1 MYKKADNMLLNAAN
15 GLGLLLADR
24 LGIGADRYM
33 SGVQTVNDTANNIRN
48 GVRNIAR
55 SVGDTISKP
64 TAQSGPSEFD
74 RFMTNA
80 LNNGLNPEF
89 ARVIVAAT
97 DGGRRPFTPEERR
110 LSGIDVI
117 DNPTAFRNHINNLNT
132 IYYKGN
138 RQNAFEDKLRQI
150 RDQNAKDTGI
160 VAQLG
165 FVGDALA
172 DSAKNAVEKG
182 KRAGKKVADRVS
194 STADAA
200 VEKGK
205 RVGKKV
211 ADRVSDAAD
220 DAVKAAPGVVN
231 AVERTL
237 ADAGNAAAEAGK
249 NMLNAGRD
257 AAKTVGTAVSDAAK
271 TVGTAAGDAADFI
284 REGVGGMKYMV
295 TNPVTG
301 INAYDKARNDAA
313 HATLANLAAIEA
325 GINRQNQEGIEVAD
339 QNAAYK
345 KARRTAIAKE
355 MQRIREETAR
365 ETSPFNIAKNTV
377 NNVVD
382 NVKNTAQDAVGRVRG
397 LFGPSEEELRKQRFK
412 QLLMRYAPWTVGGA
426 LVGGITGGLIGGKH
440 KRTLLG
446 SILGSV
452 GGAGLAT
459 AGKYA
464 YDKYMNKHASAD
476 YIDHRVRL
484 KQKLQANYK

>member
-15 GLGLLLADR
+15 GLGLILADR

-48 GVRNIAR
+48 GVASVGDYISDAGQAVSDAYGQYHTDSANRARNIAKA
-55 SVGDTISKP
+55 VNDKINELKGKGAGI
-64 TAQSGPSEFD
+64 
-74 RFMTNA
+74 
-80 LNNGLNPEF
+80 
-89 ARVIVAAT
+89 AT
-97 DGGRRPFTPEERR
+97 
-110 LSGIDVI
+110 
-117 DNPTAFRNHINNLNT
+117 
-132 IYYKGN
+132 
-138 RQNAFEDKLRQI
+138 
-150 RDQNAKDTGI
+150 
-160 VAQLG
+160 QLG

-172 DSAKNAVEKG
+172 DNAKNAVEKG
-182 KRAGKKVADRVS
+182 KRVGKKVVDRVS

-211 ADRVSDAAD
+211 AERVSDAAD
-220 DAVKAAPGVVN
+220 DAIKAAPGVVN
-231 AVERTL
+231 TVERTL
-237 ADAGNAAAEAGK
+237 ADAGSAAAEAGK
-249 NMLNAGRD
+249 NMLNAGRE
-257 AAKTVGTAVSDAAK
+257 AAK

-313 HATLANLAAIEA
+313 HATLANLAAIDA

-339 QNAAYK
+339 QDAAYK

-426 LVGGITGGLIGGKH
+426 LVGGVTGGLIGGKH
-440 KRTLLG
+440 KKTLLG

>member
-33 SGVQTVNDTANNIRN
+33 TGVQTVNDTANNIRSGAASVGNYISDAGQAVSDAYGQYYTDLRN
-48 GVRNIAR
+48 GSRNIAEA
-55 SVGDTISKP
+55 VNDKISELKDKG
-64 TAQSGPSEFD
+64 AG
-74 RFMTNA
+74 
-80 LNNGLNPEF
+80 
-89 ARVIVAAT
+89 IAT
-97 DGGRRPFTPEERR
+97 
-110 LSGIDVI
+110 
-117 DNPTAFRNHINNLNT
+117 
-132 IYYKGN
+132 
-138 RQNAFEDKLRQI
+138 
-150 RDQNAKDTGI
+150 
-160 VAQLG
+160 QLG

-172 DSAKNAVEKG
+172 DNAKNAVEKG
-182 KRAGKKVADRVS
+182 KRVGKKVADRVS

-200 VEKGK
+200 VKKGK

-220 DAVKAAPGVVN
+220 DAIKAAPGVMN
-231 AVERTL
+231 TVERTL
-237 ADAGNAAAEAGK
+237 ADAGSAAAEAGK
-249 NMLNAGRD
+249 NVLNAGSD
-257 AAKTVGTAVSDAAK
+257 AAKTVGTAV
-271 TVGTAAGDAADFI
+271 GDAADFI

-301 INAYDKARNDAA
+301 INAYDKARNDAS

-382 NVKNTAQDAVGRVRG
+382 NVKTTAQDAVGRVRG

-426 LVGGITGGLIGGKH
+426 LVGGVTGGLIGGKH

>member
-15 GLGLLLADR
+15 GLGLILADR

-48 GVRNIAR
+48 GVSSVGNYISDAGQAVSDAYGQYYTDLANGSRNIAE
-55 SVGDTISKP
+55 SVNDKISELKDKG
-64 TAQSGPSEFD
+64 A
-74 RFMTNA
+74 
-80 LNNGLNPEF
+80 
-89 ARVIVAAT
+89 
-97 DGGRRPFTPEERR
+97 
-110 LSGIDVI
+110 GI
-117 DNPTAFRNHINNLNT
+117 A
-132 IYYKGN
+132 
-138 RQNAFEDKLRQI
+138 
-150 RDQNAKDTGI
+150 
-160 VAQLG
+160 AQLE

-172 DSAKNAVEKG
+172 DNAKNAVEKGKRAGKKVVDRVSSTADAAVEKG

-194 STADAA
+194 
-200 VEKGK
+200 
-205 RVGKKV
+205 
-211 ADRVSDAAD
+211 DAAD
-220 DAVKAAPGVVN
+220 DAIKAAPGVVN
-231 AVERTL
+231 AVERSL

-249 NMLNAGRD
+249 NVLNAGRD
-257 AAKTVGTAVSDAAK
+257 AAKTVGTAASDAAK
-271 TVGTAAGDAADFI
+271 AVGTAAGNAADFI

-295 TNPVTG
+295 TNPFTG

-339 QNAAYK
+339 QGAAYK
-345 KARRTAIAKE
+345 KARKTAIAKE

-382 NVKNTAQDAVGRVRG
+382 NVKSTAQDAVGRVRG
-397 LFGPSEEELRKQRFK
+397 LLGPSEEELRKQRFK
-412 QLLMRYAPWTVGGA
+412 QLLMRYAPWTLGGA
-426 LVGGITGGLIGGKH
+426 LVGGVTGGLIGGKH

>member
-48 GVRNIAR
+48 GVASVGNYISDAGQSVSDAYGQYYTDLANGSRNIAE
-55 SVGDTISKP
+55 SVNDKIRELK
-64 TAQSGPSEFD
+64 D
-74 RFMTNA
+74 RGA
-80 LNNGLNPEF
+80 G
-89 ARVIVAAT
+89 IAT
-97 DGGRRPFTPEERR
+97 
-110 LSGIDVI
+110 
-117 DNPTAFRNHINNLNT
+117 
-132 IYYKGN
+132 
-138 RQNAFEDKLRQI
+138 
-150 RDQNAKDTGI
+150 
-160 VAQLG
+160 QLG

-172 DSAKNAVEKG
+172 ENAKNAVEKG
-182 KRAGKKVADRVS
+182 KRVGKKVVDRVS

-205 RVGKKV
+205 RAGKKV
-211 ADRVSDAAD
+211 VDRVSDAAE
-220 DAVKAAPGVVN
+220 KMLK
-231 AVERTL
+231 EMQR
-237 ADAGNAAAEAGK
+237 NAAYTNPNLAAATLVGAQAEAMK
-249 NMLNAGRD
+249 
-257 AAKTVGTAVSDAAK
+257 
-271 TVGTAAGDAADFI
+271 TAAGNAADFI

-295 TNPVTG
+295 TNPFTG

-313 HATLANLAAIEA
+313 HATLENLAAIDA

-339 QNAAYK
+339 QDAAYK

-382 NVKNTAQDAVGRVRG
+382 NVKSTAQDAVGRVRG

-426 LVGGITGGLIGGKH
+426 LVGGVTGGLIGGKH
-440 KRTLLG
+440 KKTLLG

>member
-1 MYKKADNMLLNAAN
+1 MYKKADNMLLNVLN
-15 GLGLLLADR
+15 GLGLTLADR

-33 SGVQTVNDTANNIRN
+33 SGVQTVNDTANNIRSGAQRVGSAVEN
-48 GVRNIAR
+48 GLA
-55 SVGDTISKP
+55 SVGDYIGDAGQAVSDAYGQYYTDLTNGAKSIAESAEDKISKLKDKG
-64 TAQSGPSEFD
+64 AG
-74 RFMTNA
+74 
-80 LNNGLNPEF
+80 
-89 ARVIVAAT
+89 IAT
-97 DGGRRPFTPEERR
+97 
-110 LSGIDVI
+110 
-117 DNPTAFRNHINNLNT
+117 
-132 IYYKGN
+132 
-138 RQNAFEDKLRQI
+138 
-150 RDQNAKDTGI
+150 
-160 VAQLG
+160 QLE
-165 FVGDALA
+165 FVGDALV
-172 DSAKNAVEKG
+172 DNAKDVVQKG
-182 KRAGKKVADRVS
+182 KRAGKKVAERAS
-194 STADAA
+194 AAADA
-200 VEKGK
+200 
-205 RVGKKV
+205 
-211 ADRVSDAAD
+211 
-220 DAVKAAPGVVN
+220 AVKAAPGVVN
-231 AVERTL
+231 TVERTL

-257 AAKTVGTAVSDAAK
+257 AAKTVGTAASDAAK

-284 REGVGGMKYMV
+284 REGVGGLKYMG
-295 TNPVTG
+295 TNPFTG
-301 INAYDKARNDAA
+301 INAYDKARNDAS
-313 HATLANLAAIEA
+313 HATLENLAAIEA

-365 ETSPFNIAKNTV
+365 ETSPVNIAKDTV
-377 NNVVD
+377 SNVVD

-412 QLLMRYAPWTVGGA
+412 QLLMQYAPWTVGGA
-426 LVGGITGGLIGGKH
+426 LVGGVTGGLIGGRH
-440 KRTLLG
+440 KKTLLG

>member
-33 SGVQTVNDTANNIRN
+33 SGVQTVNNTANNIRN
-48 GVRNIAR
+48 EVSSVGDYISDAGQAVSDAYSQYYTDLANGSRNIAK
-55 SVGDTISKP
+55 SVNDKISELK
-64 TAQSGPSEFD
+64 D
-74 RFMTNA
+74 
-80 LNNGLNPEF
+80 
-89 ARVIVAAT
+89 
-97 DGGRRPFTPEERR
+97 
-110 LSGIDVI
+110 
-117 DNPTAFRNHINNLNT
+117 
-132 IYYKGN
+132 KG
-138 RQNAFEDKLRQI
+138 A
-150 RDQNAKDTGI
+150 GI
-160 VAQLG
+160 VTQLE
-165 FVGDALA
+165 FVGDALV
-172 DSAKNAVEKG
+172 DNAKNAVEKG
-182 KRAGKKVADRVS
+182 KRVGKKVADRVS

-200 VEKGK
+200 VKKGK

-220 DAVKAAPGVVN
+220 DAIKAAPGVMN
-231 AVERTL
+231 TVERTL
-237 ADAGNAAAEAGK
+237 ADAGSAAAEAGK
-249 NMLNAGRD
+249 NVLNAG
-257 AAKTVGTAVSDAAK
+257 SDAAK

-284 REGVGGMKYMV
+284 REGVGGLKYMV

-301 INAYDKARNDAA
+301 INAYDKARNDAS

-382 NVKNTAQDAVGRVRG
+382 NVKTTAQDAAGRVRG

-426 LVGGITGGLIGGKH
+426 LLGGVTGGLIGGKH

>member
-1 MYKKADNMLLNAAN
+1 MYKKADNMLLNVLN
-15 GLGLLLADR
+15 GLGLAVADR

-33 SGVQTVNDTANNIRN
+33 SGVQT
-48 GVRNIAR
+48 
-55 SVGDTISKP
+55 
-64 TAQSGPSEFD
+64 AQSGPSEFD
-74 RFMTNA
+74 RYITAA
-80 LNNGLNPEF
+80 LNNGLNPE
-89 ARVIVAAT
+89 VAQQIIQWYE
-97 DGGRRPFTPEERR
+97 GGRRQFTPDDREI
-110 LSGIDVI
+110 SGIDVI
-117 DNPTAFRNHINNLNT
+117 NNPQAFRERINNLNT
-132 IYYKGN
+132 IYHKYK
-138 RQNAFEDKLRQI
+138 RQEAFDEKLQQVK
-150 RDQNAKDTGI
+150 DQNAKDTGI
-160 VAQLG
+160 GAQLG

-172 DSAKNAVEKG
+172 DSAKNVVQKG
-182 KRAGKKVADRVS
+182 KRAGKKVADRAS
-194 STADAA
+194 AAADA
-200 VEKGK
+200 
-205 RVGKKV
+205 
-211 ADRVSDAAD
+211 
-220 DAVKAAPGVVN
+220 AVKAAPGVVN
-231 AVERTL
+231 TVERTL

-257 AAKTVGTAVSDAAK
+257 AAKTVGTATSDAVK
-271 TVGTAAGDAADFI
+271 TVGTAAGDAVDFI
-284 REGVGGMKYMV
+284 REGVGGMKYMG
-295 TNPVTG
+295 TNPFTG
-301 INAYDKARNDAA
+301 INAYDKARNDAS
-313 HATLANLAAIEA
+313 HAALENLAAIEA

-382 NVKNTAQDAVGRVRG
+382 NVKSTAQDAVGRVRG
-397 LFGPSEEELRKQRFK
+397 LLGPSEEELRKQRFK
-412 QLLMRYAPWTVGGA
+412 QLLMRYAPWTLGGA
-426 LVGGITGGLIGGKH
+426 LVGGVTGGLIGGKH
-440 KRTLLG
+440 KKTLLG

>member
-1 MYKKADNMLLNAAN
+1 MYKKADNMPLNVLN
-15 GLGLLLADR
+15 GLGLVLADR

-33 SGVQTVNDTANNIRN
+33 SGVQTVNDTANNIRSGAQRVGSAVKN
-48 GVRNIAR
+48 GLA
-55 SVGDTISKP
+55 SVGDYIDDAGQAVSDAYGQYYTDLTNGAKGIAESAEDKISKLKDKG
-64 TAQSGPSEFD
+64 AG
-74 RFMTNA
+74 
-80 LNNGLNPEF
+80 
-89 ARVIVAAT
+89 IAT
-97 DGGRRPFTPEERR
+97 
-110 LSGIDVI
+110 
-117 DNPTAFRNHINNLNT
+117 
-132 IYYKGN
+132 
-138 RQNAFEDKLRQI
+138 
-150 RDQNAKDTGI
+150 
-160 VAQLG
+160 QLE

-172 DSAKNAVEKG
+172 DRAKNVVQKG
-182 KRAGKKVADRVS
+182 KRAGKKVAERAS
-194 STADAA
+194 AAADA
-200 VEKGK
+200 
-205 RVGKKV
+205 
-211 ADRVSDAAD
+211 
-220 DAVKAAPGVVN
+220 AVKAAPGVVN
-231 AVERTL
+231 TVERTL

-257 AAKTVGTAVSDAAK
+257 AAKTVGTAASDAAK

-284 REGVGGMKYMV
+284 REGVGGLKYMV
-295 TNPVTG
+295 TNPFTG
-301 INAYDKARNDAA
+301 INAYDKARNDAS
-313 HATLANLAAIEA
+313 HATLENLAAIEA

-365 ETSPFNIAKNTV
+365 ETSPVNIAKDTV

-382 NVKNTAQDAVGRVRG
+382 NVKNTAQDAVGRIRG

-412 QLLMRYAPWTVGGA
+412 QLLMQYAPWTVGGA
-426 LVGGITGGLIGGKH
+426 LVGGVTGGLIGSRH
-440 KRTLLG
+440 KKTLLG

>member
-1 MYKKADNMLLNAAN
+1 MNKKADNMLLNAAN

-48 GVRNIAR
+48 GAVSVGNYISDAGQAVSDAYSQYHTDAANRARNIAEA
-55 SVGDTISKP
+55 VNDKISDLKDKG
-64 TAQSGPSEFD
+64 AG
-74 RFMTNA
+74 
-80 LNNGLNPEF
+80 
-89 ARVIVAAT
+89 VAT
-97 DGGRRPFTPEERR
+97 
-110 LSGIDVI
+110 
-117 DNPTAFRNHINNLNT
+117 
-132 IYYKGN
+132 
-138 RQNAFEDKLRQI
+138 
-150 RDQNAKDTGI
+150 
-160 VAQLG
+160 QLG
-165 FVGDALA
+165 FVGDALV
-172 DSAKNAVEKG
+172 DNAKN
-182 KRAGKKVADRVS
+182 
-194 STADAA
+194 A

-211 ADRVSDAAD
+211 ADRVSSTADAAVKKGKRVGKKVAERVSDAAD
-220 DAVKAAPGVVN
+220 DAIKAAPGVVN

-249 NMLNAGRD
+249 NVLNAGRD
-257 AAKTVGTAVSDAAK
+257 AAKTVGTAASDAAK

-284 REGVGGMKYMV
+284 REGVGGLKYMV

-313 HATLANLAAIEA
+313 HATLANLAAIDA

-365 ETSPFNIAKNTV
+365 ETTPLNIAKNTV
-377 NNVVD
+377 NNVID
-382 NVKNTAQDAVGRVRG
+382 NVKTTAQDAVGRVRG

-426 LVGGITGGLIGGKH
+426 LVGGVTGGLIGGKH
-440 KRTLLG
+440 KKTLLG

>member
-15 GLGLLLADR
+15 GLGLILADR

-48 GVRNIAR
+48 GAASVGDYISDAGQAVSDAYSQYHADAANRARNIAKA
-55 SVGDTISKP
+55 VNDKISELKDKG
-64 TAQSGPSEFD
+64 AG
-74 RFMTNA
+74 
-80 LNNGLNPEF
+80 
-89 ARVIVAAT
+89 IAT
-97 DGGRRPFTPEERR
+97 
-110 LSGIDVI
+110 
-117 DNPTAFRNHINNLNT
+117 
-132 IYYKGN
+132 
-138 RQNAFEDKLRQI
+138 
-150 RDQNAKDTGI
+150 
-160 VAQLG
+160 QLE

-172 DSAKNAVEKG
+172 DKAKNAVEKG
-182 KRAGKKVADRVS
+182 KRVGKKVVDRVS

-211 ADRVSDAAD
+211 AERVSDAAD
-220 DAVKAAPGVVN
+220 DAIKAAPGVVN
-231 AVERTL
+231 TVERTL

-257 AAKTVGTAVSDAAK
+257 AAKTVGTAS
-271 TVGTAAGDAADFI
+271 GDAADFI
-284 REGVGGMKYMV
+284 REGVGGLKYMV

-313 HATLANLAAIEA
+313 HATLANLAAIDA
-325 GINRQNQEGIEVAD
+325 GINRQNQEGIEIAD

-412 QLLMRYAPWTVGGA
+412 QLLMRYAPWTAGGA
-426 LVGGITGGLIGGKH
+426 LVGGVTGGLIGGKH

>member
-33 SGVQTVNDTANNIRN
+33 TGVQTVNDTANNIRN
-48 GVRNIAR
+48 GSASVGNYISESVQAVIDAYSQYHTDSVNRARNIAK
-55 SVGDTISKP
+55 SVNDKISELKDKG
-64 TAQSGPSEFD
+64 A
-74 RFMTNA
+74 
-80 LNNGLNPEF
+80 
-89 ARVIVAAT
+89 
-97 DGGRRPFTPEERR
+97 
-110 LSGIDVI
+110 GI
-117 DNPTAFRNHINNLNT
+117 A
-132 IYYKGN
+132 
-138 RQNAFEDKLRQI
+138 
-150 RDQNAKDTGI
+150 
-160 VAQLG
+160 AQLE

-172 DSAKNAVEKG
+172 ENAKNAVEKG
-182 KRAGKKVADRVS
+182 KRVGKKVADRVS

-220 DAVKAAPGVVN
+220 DAIKAAPGVVN
-231 AVERTL
+231 AVERSL

-257 AAKTVGTAVSDAAK
+257 AAKTVGTAASDAAK
-271 TVGTAAGDAADFI
+271 TVGTAAGDATDFI

-313 HATLANLAAIEA
+313 HATLAKLAAIDA

-365 ETSPFNIAKNTV
+365 ETSPVNIAKNTV

-382 NVKNTAQDAVGRVRG
+382 NVKNTAQDAVGRVRR

-426 LVGGITGGLIGGKH
+426 LVGGITGGLIGSKH